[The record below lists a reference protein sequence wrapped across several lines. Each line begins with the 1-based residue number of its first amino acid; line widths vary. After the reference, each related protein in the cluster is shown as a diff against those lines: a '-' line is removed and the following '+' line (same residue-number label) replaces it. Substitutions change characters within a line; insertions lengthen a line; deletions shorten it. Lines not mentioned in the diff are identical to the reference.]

1 MKIEKLYEN
10 HMGGTY
16 NKYYRTKDFNY
27 LDLAR
32 LIEKS
37 EIELLFV
44 DVDEGVERDMQSVSR
59 NYGLKE
65 FISMSGYIESAAYDI
80 NHLSFN
86 FLGSLR
92 GKTVMISTGATD
104 NTIIVLYSNEDL
116 EIEDI
121 LPIGEDQ

>member
-16 NKYYRTKDFNY
+16 NKFYRTNDFNY

-37 EIELLFV
+37 EIELLYV

-65 FISMSGYIESAAYDI
+65 FMNMSGYIESAAYDI
-80 NHLSFN
+80 KHLSFN

-92 GKTVMISTGATD
+92 GKTVMISIGATD
-104 NTIIVLYSNEDL
+104 HTIISLYSYEDL